1 MEFGKKKNIDN
12 NICMDGGEALDPFF
26 KPNFSI
32 EMSRS
37 GLIIS
42 WPLEIRSV
50 EPPNKTPRSSGV
62 EHVLEKG

>member
-1 MEFGKKKNIDN
+1 
-12 NICMDGGEALDPFF
+12 MDGGEALDPFF

-42 WPLEIRSV
+42 WPLKIRSV